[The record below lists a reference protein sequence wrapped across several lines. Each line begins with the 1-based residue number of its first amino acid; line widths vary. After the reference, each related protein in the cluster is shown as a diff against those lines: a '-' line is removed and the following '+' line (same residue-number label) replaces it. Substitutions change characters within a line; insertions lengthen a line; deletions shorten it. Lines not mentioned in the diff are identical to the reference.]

1 MGGAA
6 EHREASCR
14 TRALPPQ
21 VPQQGWST
29 VLSRHS
35 QHLGPAL
42 GMQQKHLP
50 PGGGCGR
57 FKHRLDQKTPSLFHP

>member
-1 MGGAA
+1 MGGGA

-21 VPQQGWST
+21 VPQQGRST

-35 QHLGPAL
+35 QHPGPHWECSRSIFL
-42 GMQQKHLP
+42 QV
-50 PGGGCGR
+50 GGVED
-57 FKHRLDQKTPSLFHP
+57 LSID